1 MDRTDSHPDDPGIAL
16 SAVANPVAVMD
27 KDAKI
32 FVTGHRGFAG
42 SAVVRALQQR
52 GYTNLLLRSRAELD
66 LTDQRSVREF
76 FEAEK
81 PEYVFNVAAKMGGIW
96 AAMTESAEF
105 IYENLMI
112 QSNVIHSAYLSGVKK
127 LLFVSSTS
135 IFPRDCPQPI
145 KEEHLLTGPMEPTN
159 LSYAIAKIAGIVM
172 CQAYDKQYGTRFIS
186 ALATNL
192 YGPNDDYDISRTHV
206 FAAMI
211 RKFHDAVEGGQTD
224 VELWG
229 SGTPRREF
237 LHVDDFADACLF
249 LMERYEDPE
258 IVNIG
263 TGTDV
268 SLRDLAEKIR
278 SAAGHTGNVTWD
290 PNRPDGFPRKW
301 HDVSKLHTLGWN
313 HRIDLDE
320 GIESTLRWFSEHN

>member
-1 MDRTDSHPDDPGIAL
+1 MAIPAHE
-16 SAVANPVAVMD
+16 MD
-27 KDAKI
+27 KAAKI
-32 FVTGHRGFAG
+32 FVSGHRGFAG
-42 SAVVRALQQR
+42 SAVVRTLQQR
-52 GYTNLLLRSRAELD
+52 GYTNLLLRSHAELD
-66 LTDQRSVREF
+66 LTDQRAVYEF
-76 FEAEK
+76 FHDER
-81 PEYVFNVAAKMGGIW
+81 PEYVFHIAAKMGGIW

-105 IYENLMI
+105 IYENLMM
-112 QSNVIHSAYLSGVKK
+112 QSNVIHSAYLSGVTK

-172 CQAYDKQYGTRFIS
+172 CQAYDKQYGTRFIA

-211 RKFHDAVEGGQTD
+211 RKFHDAAKEGQKD

-237 LHVDDFADACLF
+237 LHVNDFADACLF
-249 LMERYEDPE
+249 LMNRYEDPE

-263 TGTDV
+263 TGKDI
-268 SLRDLAEKIR
+268 SLRELAEKIR
-278 SAAGHTGNVTWD
+278 TAAGHTGDITWD
-290 PNRPDGFPRKW
+290 PSRPDGFPRKW
-301 HDVSKLHTLGWN
+301 HDVSKLHSLGWK

-320 GIESTLRWFSEHN
+320 GIQSTLRWFSEHY

>member
-1 MDRTDSHPDDPGIAL
+1 
-16 SAVANPVAVMD
+16 
-27 KDAKI
+27 
-32 FVTGHRGFAG
+32 
-42 SAVVRALQQR
+42 
-52 GYTNLLLRSRAELD
+52 
-66 LTDQRSVREF
+66 
-76 FEAEK
+76 
-81 PEYVFNVAAKMGGIW
+81 
-96 AAMTESAEF
+96 
-105 IYENLMI
+105 
-112 QSNVIHSAYLSGVKK
+112 
-127 LLFVSSTS
+127 
-135 IFPRDCPQPI
+135 
-145 KEEHLLTGPMEPTN
+145 
-159 LSYAIAKIAGIVM
+159 M

-192 YGPNDDYDISRTHV
+192 YGPNDDFDVARTHV

-211 RKFHDAVEGGQTD
+211 RKFHEAVQNGQSD

-229 SGTPRREF
+229 TGTPRREF

-290 PNRPDGFPRKW
+290 PSRPDGFP
-301 HDVSKLHTLGWN
+301 VSGT
-313 HRIDLDE
+313 
-320 GIESTLRWFSEHN
+320 T

>member
-1 MDRTDSHPDDPGIAL
+1 MA
-16 SAVANPVAVMD
+16 
-27 KDAKI
+27 AKI

-66 LTDQRSVREF
+66 LTDQRAVYDF
-76 FEAEK
+76 FDEER
-81 PEYVFNVAAKMGGIW
+81 PEYVFHIAAKMGGIW

-105 IYENLMI
+105 IYENLMM
-112 QSNVIHSAYLSGVKK
+112 QSNVIHSAYQSGVKK

-145 KEEHLLTGPMEPTN
+145 REEHLLTGPMEPTN

-172 CQAYDKQYGTRFIS
+172 CQAYDKEYGTRFIA

-211 RKFHDAVEGGQTD
+211 RKFHDAAEDGQKD

-249 LMERYEDPE
+249 LMNHYEDPE

-263 TGTDV
+263 TGKDI
-268 SLRDLAEKIR
+268 SLRELAGKIQ

-301 HDVSKLHTLGWN
+301 HDVSKLHALGWK
-313 HRIDLDE
+313 HKIDLDE
-320 GIESTLRWFSEHN
+320 GIESTLRWFSDHY